1 MKRALLL
8 LSALALFS
16 QAVSA
21 KTRLKLFGNSAGY
34 DYCRMRFA
42 GVSHNQALDVAVSE
56 NMASRMQ
63 EPVIN
68 TRDGDEATLGVLDMV
83 EYIDATCPDQ
93 WRDTPEGGT
102 V

>member
-1 MKRALLL
+1 MKRTLLL
-8 LSALALFS
+8 LSVLALFP

-42 GVSHNQALDVAVSE
+42 GVSHDQALDVAISE

-68 TRDGDEATLGVLDMV
+68 MRDGDEATLGLLDMV
-83 EYIDATCPDQ
+83 EYIDTNCFDQ
-93 WRDTPEGGT
+93 WRDTPEGAT
-102 V
+102 I